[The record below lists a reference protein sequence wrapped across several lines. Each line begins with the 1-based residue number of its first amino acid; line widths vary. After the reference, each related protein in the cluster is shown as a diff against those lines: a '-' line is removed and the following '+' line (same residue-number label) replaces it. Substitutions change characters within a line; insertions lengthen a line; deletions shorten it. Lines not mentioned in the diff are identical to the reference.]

1 MRTSANKILNINK
14 FDCWIYIIKNMEKLK
29 EMPFVDKNPVFRML
43 AEIGDLRK
51 LTPEEREL
59 YDEDIKVMRDLY
71 ATQKWEEEQ
80 KRMEI
85 EKGRAEGREQGRAEG
100 REQGRAEVKLEI
112 AKNLLAM
119 GIPMDKVV
127 QASGLTEEQISAL
140 MN

>member
-1 MRTSANKILNINK
+1 
-14 FDCWIYIIKNMEKLK
+14 MEKLK

-100 REQGRAEVKLEI
+100 REQGRAEGRAEGKLEI

>member
-1 MRTSANKILNINK
+1 
-14 FDCWIYIIKNMEKLK
+14 MEKLK
-29 EMPFVDKNPVFRML
+29 EMPFVDKYPVFRML

-85 EKGRAEGREQGRAEG
+85 EKGRAEVREQGRAEG
-100 REQGRAEVKLEI
+100 RAEGKLEI

>member
-1 MRTSANKILNINK
+1 
-14 FDCWIYIIKNMEKLK
+14 MEKLK
-29 EMPFVDKNPVFRML
+29 EMPFVDKYPVFRML

-100 REQGRAEVKLEI
+100 REQGRAEGREQGRAEGRAEVKLEI

>member
-1 MRTSANKILNINK
+1 MRNFS
-14 FDCWIYIIKNMEKLK
+14 WIYIIKNMEKLK
-29 EMPFVDKNPVFRML
+29 EMPFVDKYPVFRML

-100 REQGRAEVKLEI
+100 RAEGKLEI
-112 AKNLLAM
+112 AKNFLAM

>member
-1 MRTSANKILNINK
+1 MRNFS
-14 FDCWIYIIKNMEKLK
+14 WIYIIKNMEKLK

-100 REQGRAEVKLEI
+100 REQGRAEGRAEGKLEI

>member
-1 MRTSANKILNINK
+1 M
-14 FDCWIYIIKNMEKLK
+14 
-29 EMPFVDKNPVFRML
+29 DKYPVFRML

-100 REQGRAEVKLEI
+100 RAEGKLEI

>member
-1 MRTSANKILNINK
+1 
-14 FDCWIYIIKNMEKLK
+14 
-29 EMPFVDKNPVFRML
+29 MPFVDKNPVFRML

-100 REQGRAEVKLEI
+100 RAEGKLEI

>member
-1 MRTSANKILNINK
+1 
-14 FDCWIYIIKNMEKLK
+14 MEKLK

-85 EKGRAEGREQGRAEG
+85 EKGRAEG
-100 REQGRAEVKLEI
+100 KLEI
-112 AKNLLAM
+112 VKNLLAM

>member
-1 MRTSANKILNINK
+1 
-14 FDCWIYIIKNMEKLK
+14 MEKLK
-29 EMPFVDKNPVFRML
+29 EMPFVDKYPVFRML

-59 YDEDIKVMRDLY
+59 YDEDIKVMRDLC

-85 EKGRAEGREQGRAEG
+85 EKGRAEGRAEG
-100 REQGRAEVKLEI
+100 REQGRAEGKLEI

>member
-1 MRTSANKILNINK
+1 MRNFS
-14 FDCWIYIIKNMEKLK
+14 WIYIIKNMEKLK
-29 EMPFVDKNPVFRML
+29 EIPFVDKNPVFRML

-100 REQGRAEVKLEI
+100 RAEGKLEI

>member
-1 MRTSANKILNINK
+1 MRNFS
-14 FDCWIYIIKNMEKLK
+14 WIYIIKNMEKLK
-29 EMPFVDKNPVFRML
+29 EMPFVDKYPVFRML

-100 REQGRAEVKLEI
+100 RAEGREQGRAEGRAEGKLEI

>member
-1 MRTSANKILNINK
+1 MRNFS
-14 FDCWIYIIKNMEKLK
+14 CIYIIKNMEKLK

-71 ATQKWEEEQ
+71 ATQKWEVEQ

-100 REQGRAEVKLEI
+100 RAEGKLEI

>member
-1 MRTSANKILNINK
+1 
-14 FDCWIYIIKNMEKLK
+14 MEKLK

-100 REQGRAEVKLEI
+100 RAEGREQGRAEGKLEI

>member
-1 MRTSANKILNINK
+1 MRNFS
-14 FDCWIYIIKNMEKLK
+14 WIYIIKNMEKLK

-100 REQGRAEVKLEI
+100 KLEI
-112 AKNLLAM
+112 PKNFLAM

>member
-1 MRTSANKILNINK
+1 
-14 FDCWIYIIKNMEKLK
+14 MEKLK
-29 EMPFVDKNPVFRML
+29 EMPFVDKYPVFRML

-100 REQGRAEVKLEI
+100 RAEGKLEI

>member
-1 MRTSANKILNINK
+1 MRNFS
-14 FDCWIYIIKNMEKLK
+14 WIYIITNMEKLK
-29 EMPFVDKNPVFRML
+29 EMPFMDNNPVFRML

-71 ATQKWEEEQ
+71 ATQKWEVEQ

-100 REQGRAEVKLEI
+100 KLEI
-112 AKNLLAM
+112 AKNFLAM

>member
-1 MRTSANKILNINK
+1 
-14 FDCWIYIIKNMEKLK
+14 MEKLK
-29 EMPFVDKNPVFRML
+29 EMPFVDKYPVFRML

-85 EKGRAEGREQGRAEG
+85 EKGRAEGREQGKAEGRAEG

>member
-1 MRTSANKILNINK
+1 
-14 FDCWIYIIKNMEKLK
+14 MEKLK
-29 EMPFVDKNPVFRML
+29 EMPFVDKYPVFRML

-100 REQGRAEVKLEI
+100 REQGRAEGREQGRAEVKLEI

>member
-1 MRTSANKILNINK
+1 MRNFS
-14 FDCWIYIIKNMEKLK
+14 WIYIIKNMEKLK

-80 KRMEI
+80 TRMEI

-100 REQGRAEVKLEI
+100 KLEI
-112 AKNLLAM
+112 AKNFLAM

>member
-1 MRTSANKILNINK
+1 
-14 FDCWIYIIKNMEKLK
+14 MEKLK
-29 EMPFVDKNPVFRML
+29 EMPFVDKYPVFRML

-85 EKGRAEGREQGRAEG
+85 EKGRAEGRAEG
-100 REQGRAEVKLEI
+100 KLEI

>member
-1 MRTSANKILNINK
+1 
-14 FDCWIYIIKNMEKLK
+14 MEKLK

-100 REQGRAEVKLEI
+100 RAEGKLEI

>member
-1 MRTSANKILNINK
+1 MRNFS
-14 FDCWIYIIKNMEKLK
+14 WIYIIKNMEKLK
-29 EMPFVDKNPVFRML
+29 EMPFVDKNQVFRML

-71 ATQKWEEEQ
+71 ATQKWEEQ

-100 REQGRAEVKLEI
+100 RAEGKLEI

-127 QASGLTEEQISAL
+127 QASGLTEEQISDL

>member
-1 MRTSANKILNINK
+1 
-14 FDCWIYIIKNMEKLK
+14 MEKLK

-85 EKGRAEGREQGRAEG
+85 EKGRAEGRKQGRAEGRAEG
-100 REQGRAEVKLEI
+100 REQGRAEGKLEI

>member
-1 MRTSANKILNINK
+1 MLTSANKILNINK

-85 EKGRAEGREQGRAEG
+85 EKGRAEGREQGRAE
-100 REQGRAEVKLEI
+100 VKSKLPRI
-112 AKNLLAM
+112 FLPWVYLWIRLFRLR
-119 GIPMDKVV
+119 G
-127 QASGLTEEQISAL
+127 
-140 MN
+140 

>member
-1 MRTSANKILNINK
+1 MSGSR
-14 FDCWIYIIKNMEKLK
+14 
-29 EMPFVDKNPVFRML
+29 FVISYFQPPISYKNPVFRML

-100 REQGRAEVKLEI
+100 RAEGKLEI
-112 AKNLLAM
+112 AKNFLAM

>member
-1 MRTSANKILNINK
+1 
-14 FDCWIYIIKNMEKLK
+14 MEKLK
-29 EMPFVDKNPVFRML
+29 EMPFVDKYPVFRML

-80 KRMEI
+80 KRMGI

-100 REQGRAEVKLEI
+100 REQGRAEGRAEGREQGRAEGKLEI

>member
-1 MRTSANKILNINK
+1 MRNFS
-14 FDCWIYIIKNMEKLK
+14 WIYIIKNMEKLK

-85 EKGRAEGREQGRAEG
+85 EKGRAEGREQGRAE
-100 REQGRAEVKLEI
+100 VKLEI

>member
-1 MRTSANKILNINK
+1 
-14 FDCWIYIIKNMEKLK
+14 MEKLK

-100 REQGRAEVKLEI
+100 REQGRAEGKLEI

-127 QASGLTEEQISAL
+127 QASGLTEKQISAL

>member
-1 MRTSANKILNINK
+1 MRNFS
-14 FDCWIYIIKNMEKLK
+14 WIYIIKNMEKLK

-100 REQGRAEVKLEI
+100 KLEI

-127 QASGLTEEQISAL
+127 QASGLTEEQISDL

>member
-1 MRTSANKILNINK
+1 MRNFS
-14 FDCWIYIIKNMEKLK
+14 WIYIIKNMEKLK

-100 REQGRAEVKLEI
+100 RAEGKLEI

-127 QASGLTEEQISAL
+127 QALGLTEEQISAL

>member
-1 MRTSANKILNINK
+1 
-14 FDCWIYIIKNMEKLK
+14 MEKLK
-29 EMPFVDKNPVFRML
+29 EMPFVDKYPVFRML

-71 ATQKWEEEQ
+71 ATQKWEEEK

-100 REQGRAEVKLEI
+100 RAEGKLEI

>member
-1 MRTSANKILNINK
+1 MRNFS
-14 FDCWIYIIKNMEKLK
+14 WIYIIKNMEKLK

-100 REQGRAEVKLEI
+100 RAEGKLEI

-127 QASGLTEEQISAL
+127 QASGLTEEQISDL

>member
-1 MRTSANKILNINK
+1 MRNFS
-14 FDCWIYIIKNMEKLK
+14 WIYIIKNVEKLK

-100 REQGRAEVKLEI
+100 RAEGKLEI

-127 QASGLTEEQISAL
+127 QASGLTEEQISDL

>member
-1 MRTSANKILNINK
+1 MRNFS
-14 FDCWIYIIKNMEKLK
+14 WIYIIKNMEKLK
-29 EMPFVDKNPVFRML
+29 EMPFVDKNQVFRML

-100 REQGRAEVKLEI
+100 RAEGKLEI

-127 QASGLTEEQISAL
+127 QSSGLTEEQISAL

>member
-1 MRTSANKILNINK
+1 MRNFS
-14 FDCWIYIIKNMEKLK
+14 WIYIIKNMEKLK

-100 REQGRAEVKLEI
+100 KLEI
-112 AKNLLAM
+112 AKILLAM

>member
-1 MRTSANKILNINK
+1 MRNFS
-14 FDCWIYIIKNMEKLK
+14 WIYIIKNMEKLK
-29 EMPFVDKNPVFRML
+29 EMPFVDKYPVFRML

-100 REQGRAEVKLEI
+100 REQGRAEGKLEI

>member
-1 MRTSANKILNINK
+1 MRNFS
-14 FDCWIYIIKNMEKLK
+14 WIYIIKNMEKLK

-59 YDEDIKVMRDLY
+59 YDEDIRVMRDLY

-100 REQGRAEVKLEI
+100 RAEGKLEI
-112 AKNLLAM
+112 VKNLLAM

>member
-1 MRTSANKILNINK
+1 MRNFS
-14 FDCWIYIIKNMEKLK
+14 WIYIIKNMEKLK

-43 AEIGDLRK
+43 TEIGDLRK

-100 REQGRAEVKLEI
+100 KLEI

>member
-1 MRTSANKILNINK
+1 MLTSANKILNINK

-100 REQGRAEVKLEI
+100 RAEVKLEI

-140 MN
+140 LPLKK

>member
-1 MRTSANKILNINK
+1 MRNFS
-14 FDCWIYIIKNMEKLK
+14 WIYIIKNMEKLK

-100 REQGRAEVKLEI
+100 KLEI

-119 GIPMDKVV
+119 CIPMDKVV